1 MKNRSVYN
9 SNKSMYDY
17 FDNCNLYHY
26 IDELINGGN
35 PIALAHDSCVKAQ
48 EKYYNL
54 KEKIDSDKRNGREV
68 LSSDEEYL
76 TNCWNNM
83 NKSFEYFQYV
93 EKNPDNMEHLDKYN
107 NVMQHIEDMIYF
119 QAFVQCYKNRI
130 VKPLVDIQ
138 QLYFDYNNGKIT
150 IDDVQKA
157 LVSPKKFKPINK
169 SSDTEKQV
177 DAMVEAMANG
187 TIDVEGNS
195 ITNETSVVNN
205 NTHNMGFGG
214 MWLLGLVTGLLSC
227 GMIIL
232 GVFLR

>member
-1 MKNRSVYN
+1 M
-9 SNKSMYDY
+9 
-17 FDNCNLYHY
+17 
-26 IDELINGGN
+26 
-35 PIALAHDSCVKAQ
+35 
-48 EKYYNL
+48 
-54 KEKIDSDKRNGREV
+54 
-68 LSSDEEYL
+68 
-76 TNCWNNM
+76 
-83 NKSFEYFQYV
+83 
-93 EKNPDNMEHLDKYN
+93 
-107 NVMQHIEDMIYF
+107 
-119 QAFVQCYKNRI
+119 
-130 VKPLVDIQ
+130 VDIQ